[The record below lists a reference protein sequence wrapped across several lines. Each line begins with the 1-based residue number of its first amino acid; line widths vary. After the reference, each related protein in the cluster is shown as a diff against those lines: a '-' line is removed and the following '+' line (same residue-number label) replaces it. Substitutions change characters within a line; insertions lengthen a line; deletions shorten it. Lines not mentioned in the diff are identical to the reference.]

1 MMGCVYFIVEPIIL
15 DIFPNCG
22 GYALSLLRAFHATC
36 SRLSPQGIKG
46 VVSYFLKIILSFS
59 FL

>member
-22 GYALSLLRAFHATC
+22 GSLSCKGHTLGTSLNPLVPRPLL
-36 SRLSPQGIKG
+36 P
-46 VVSYFLKIILSFS
+46 KIGLQTMGGR
-59 FL
+59 